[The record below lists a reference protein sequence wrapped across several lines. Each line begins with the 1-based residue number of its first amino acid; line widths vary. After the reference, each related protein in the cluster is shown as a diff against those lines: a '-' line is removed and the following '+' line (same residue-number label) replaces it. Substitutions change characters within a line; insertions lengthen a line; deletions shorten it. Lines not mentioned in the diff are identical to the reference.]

1 MFDYNRD
8 GNLYLYDEIT
18 APSLGGISAS
28 DVVNALDDLGDI
40 PINVRINSPGGDVF
54 QGIGIYE
61 ALKNHPAKVTTT
73 NDALAASISSVIYM
87 AGEERLSA
95 PNSFLMIHD
104 PWSGAMGTSDEL
116 RKQADLLDMA
126 AETLTNIYVENTKY
140 DVKSV
145 RRLMQEETWFN
156 FDEQIANSLANGTTR
171 QMQVE
176 AAPVAKTRFKKTP
189 AALVQELKA
198 GSRTKHLTILSVLE
212 NRLKMLKSKNR

>member
-1 MFDYNRD
+1 M
-8 GNLYLYDEIT
+8 
-18 APSLGGISAS
+18 
-28 DVVNALDDLGDI
+28 DDIGDI
-40 PINVRINSPGGDVF
+40 PVNVRINSPGGDVF

-104 PWSGAMGTSDEL
+104 PWSGAMGTSDDL

-156 FDEQIANSLANGTTR
+156 FDEQIENSLANGTTR

-198 GSRTKHLTILSVLE
+198 GSRTKHMTILSVLE
-212 NRLKMLKSKNR
+212 NRLKMLKSKSR